1 VPPTVTA
8 LRSAGRN
15 RVAVEVDGVAWR
27 TVPAEVVVQLGLRV
41 GCTLGRP
48 MLRAV
53 RRELRRAEALTAATR
68 VLSAADQSTRAL
80 DERLS
85 RRGVAPRVRA
95 EAVGILERSG
105 LLDDRRAAVS
115 RARALA
121 ERGYGDGAI
130 RADLERRGFD
140 SEPADQAVDE
150 LAPEAERAK
159 AIVRRRGL
167 SVRTAQALTA
177 KGFSPE
183 TVEAVCGAAFANDP

>member
-1 VPPTVTA
+1 MPPKVTA

-15 RVAVEVDGVAWR
+15 RIAVEVDGLAWR
-27 TVPAEVVVQLGLRV
+27 TVPAEVVLQVRLRV
-41 GCTLGRP
+41 GCTLDRAA
-48 MLRAV
+48 LRAV
-53 RRELRRAEALTAATR
+53 RRELKRTEALTVATR
-68 VLSAADQSTRAL
+68 VLSAADQSARVL

-115 RARALA
+115 RAQALA
-121 ERGYGDGAI
+121 DRGYGDGAI

-140 SEPADQAVDE
+140 SEPADEAVAE
-150 LAPEAERAK
+150 LVPEPERAK

-167 SVRTAQALTA
+167 SLRTARALTA

-183 TVEAVCGAAFANDP
+183 TVEAACGAAFANDP

>member
-1 VPPTVTA
+1 MPPRVTA

-27 TVPAEVVVQLGLRV
+27 TVPAEVVLQARLRV
-41 GCTLGRP
+41 GCTLDRVT
-48 MLRAV
+48 LRAV
-53 RRELRRAEALTAATR
+53 RRELRRAEALAVATR
-68 VLSAADQSTRAL
+68 TLAAADQSTRL
-80 DERLS
+80 LTERLS
-85 RRGVAPRVRA
+85 RRGVAPRVRE
-95 EAVGILERSG
+95 EALGVLERSG

-115 RARALA
+115 RAQALA

-140 SEPADQAVDE
+140 SEPADEAVGE
-150 LAPEAERAK
+150 LVPEAERAK

-167 SVRTAQALTA
+167 SLRTARALTA

-183 TVEAVCGAAFANDP
+183 TVEAVCGGAFANDP